1 MHNIKAKGGFFMYE
15 NEDKNSSKVK
25 KASNTY
31 PRPVKKTKGL
41 VKSFDNEKHE
51 RMIKIIES
59 LR

>member
-1 MHNIKAKGGFFMYE
+1 MYE